1 MKDTDLSRPDL
12 NLADA
17 DADADADDAT
27 TSPSK
32 DEEKHLDA
40 GLGDAKE
47 APARSITGIKVSPR
61 INAYIYIYICFC
73 SLVDLFLS

>member
-1 MKDTDLSRPDL
+1 MNDNNLSRPDL

-17 DADADADDAT
+17 DDAT

-32 DEEKHLDA
+32 EEDEEKHLDA
-40 GLGDAKE
+40 GLGDTKE

-61 INAYIYIYICFC
+61 INAYTYTYICLC
-73 SLVDLFLS
+73 SLVQLFVS